1 MLTSCPVLKPYVR
14 NPKDE
19 LGEGL
24 LPPPLFLNVDILK
37 NSPFSTFYS
46 HYLFNCLLKKDA

>member
-24 LPPPLFLNVDILK
+24 LPPPLFLNVVILK
-37 NSPFSTFYS
+37 NSPFFTFYS
-46 HYLFNCLLKKDA
+46 YYLFNCLLKMDA